1 VFGRGSEYIADV
13 EPDVEEIPSI
23 EPRRPVGARLVNNR
37 RGGAGPFDVD
47 DPDGFDIEGGL
58 DFGSLRVPMPARAQL
73 QVEHGSGELLRAVH
87 VLVPAGRVSLS
98 ALAAPRSSPLWRDLA
113 EEIAG
118 SLAKDGARVWAEW
131 GSWGREVLAGSK
143 GALSRF
149 IGVDG
154 PRWMLYGVAT
164 GPAEDA
170 AELVDTLREM
180 IRSTVVTR
188 GPDPLP
194 VKTVLPL
201 RLPEHLEERVEQA
214 REQSARLSGGEAG
227 GDAVVP
233 VGPTG
238 LAEEPETAA
247 GPFAV
252 DPFGDPFPVGSAP
265 GELPVA
271 ATAPAFP
278 GPLAPVRPV
287 AAPPAAEYGA
297 AAQQPGV
304 PGLGAPGPGSRRPGV
319 PAGPARIGYPGQPAG
334 PGRAPSVPSRP
345 AAARTPAYPPGS
357 TSAPARHPSSPP
369 GSLHPS
375 TPPGSLHRSIG
386 ARATGLPP
394 VAAGPPAGSPAPAG
408 YPGAGGQPSRTG
420 PPMPPPAGSA
430 SGPFAGSFAGARTKS
445 PTHPDR
451 IPDSRGLDSRGLDS
465 RGGAYGGAGGPVGA
479 MGGDRRRGLPPVPTT
494 SELDTN
500 GFRRPGVESTWS
512 LAKPVVSADQVAQQP
527 AWALLSDA
535 PAFWPHPTPP
545 RGTRVPEPPDR
556 GALDD
561 ATGHPGRSAHPM
573 PPYPAGPPARPA
585 GSAPSRPAEA
595 YSAGPPGYPA
605 GAPAH
610 TAGPHRRPAA
620 SDPVGQHRSARYP
633 GGQLPSGQYSPG
645 QPPGGQL
652 PSGQYPPGRPPA
664 RQYPPARHPADQ
676 YPPARHPADRR
687 PVTPPLHQSGPP
699 YPAGRPVGPP
709 PTGADRAPWPGHQ
722 ERDGRPE
729 RPGRP
734 ADGSAP
740 PGGIA
745 DSLHLALTQDSAVTG
760 DRAALIDRSGRHR
773 RPQQPG
779 QG

>member
-1 VFGRGSEYIADV
+1 VFGRGSEHIVDVEADV
-13 EPDVEEIPSI
+13 DDVPSI

-131 GSWGREVLAGSK
+131 GNWGREVLAGSK

-164 GPAEDA
+164 GPADDA
-170 AELVDTLREM
+170 DELVDTLREM

-214 REQSARLSGGEAG
+214 REQSARLTGGEAG

-238 LAEEPETAA
+238 LAEEPDPAA

-252 DPFGDPFPVGSAP
+252 DPFGEPVFPA
-265 GELPVA
+265 
-271 ATAPAFP
+271 
-278 GPLAPVRPV
+278 PLAPVRPV
-287 AAPPAAEYGA
+287 AAPPGPEYGTA
-297 AAQQPGV
+297 GQQPV
-304 PGLGAPGPGSRRPGV
+304 SPGLGAPGAGPRHPSAPG
-319 PAGPARIGYPGQPAG
+319 GPARIGYPGQPTG
-334 PGRAPSVPSRP
+334 PGRAPSQP
-345 AAARTPAYPPGS
+345 AAARTPAYPPAPA
-357 TSAPARHPSSPP
+357 SAAARHPSSPP
-369 GSLHPS
+369 GSLHPSSPPGSLHPNTPHPS

-386 ARATGLPP
+386 ARPSGP
-394 VAAGPPAGSPAPAG
+394 VG
-408 YPGAGGQPSRTG
+408 YPGVGGQPSRTG
-420 PPMPPPAGSA
+420 PPMAPPVSA
-430 SGPFAGSFAGARTKS
+430 
-445 PTHPDR
+445 
-451 IPDSRGLDSRGLDS
+451 
-465 RGGAYGGAGGPVGA
+465 GAYGGAGAPVGA
-479 MGGDRRRGLPPVPTT
+479 SLGDRRRGLPPVPTT

-500 GFRRPGVESTWS
+500 GFQRPGVESTWS

-545 RGTRVPEPPDR
+545 RGTRVPEPSDR
-556 GALDD
+556 GAFDN
-561 ATGHPGRSAHPM
+561 AGGRTGHPV
-573 PPYPAGPPARPA
+573 PPYPAGPPAHLG
-585 GSAPSRPAEA
+585 GSVPSRPASA
-595 YSAGPPGYPA
+595 HPAGPPGYPA
-605 GAPAH
+605 GAPVH
-610 TAGPHRRPAA
+610 PSGPHRRPAA
-620 SDPVGQHRSARYP
+620 PAPAGQHRSARHP
-633 GGQLPSGQYSPG
+633 GGQLPPGQLPPAQVPGGQHPSGQYSPG
-645 QPPGGQL
+645 QSPGGQY
-652 PSGQYPPGRPPA
+652 PSGQYQPGRPPA
-664 RQYPPARHPADQ
+664 RQHAPAQPPGHQYPAAEQYPRHPADQ
-676 YPPARHPADRR
+676 QPPAWQPTDRAPATRHPA
-687 PVTPPLHQSGPP
+687 TPPPHRSGQP
-699 YPAGRPVGPP
+699 YPAGRPAGPP
-709 PTGADRAPWPGHQ
+709 PPAADRAQWPGHPR
-722 ERDGRPE
+722 RDDRPRRPE
-729 RPGRP
+729 DPP
-734 ADGSAP
+734 AP
-740 PGGIA
+740 LGGIA

-760 DRAALIDRSGRHR
+760 DRAELIDRSGRHR
-773 RPQQPG
+773 RPRQPG